1 MKMDDTKWF
10 SSKPKL
16 GVDYIIVVDCGA
28 GGLFKCDT
36 EELALKTI
44 GDALRNGCGYSLRS
58 EEPKTSLEYALERI
72 SKTPNTAELRMSEME
87 AADPNPDDGLIEVG
101 KLKDDTYEASDQ
113 EGDVND

>member
-1 MKMDDTKWF
+1 MMTK
-10 SSKPKL
+10 
-16 GVDYIIVVDCGA
+16 
-28 GGLFKCDT
+28 
-36 EELALKTI
+36 
-44 GDALRNGCGYSLRS
+44 S